1 MNDLLNGL
9 PLPEIPHASVI
20 WLILVA
26 FPLLSVGVM
35 VGRLAWLLLGEW
47 VRAAGRRARL
57 AAEAADLAR
66 YAGEVAVAAARA
78 TTTADRHREHWLA
91 TLAGAEEAGRELDA
105 VEAQVRRLATA
116 APIPDPP
123 SSRTPAEYADREKYL
138 HRAAMLACA
147 RGRLSI
153 FQLSDALAHHNGWDP
168 RLHPARQEFVLH
180 RAIRDHLAARHAAA
194 VERERAAWQAVRGAV
209 VAADS
214 LRQEAVAA
222 ALRAQRLRPWLRPA
236 PDPAAEITLVL
247 PQERPALR
255 WQPAPAR

>member
-1 MNDLLNGL
+1 MNDLTNGL
-9 PLPEIPHASVI
+9 LLPGIPHASVI
-20 WLILVA
+20 WLVLVA

-35 VGRLAWLLLGEW
+35 VARLAWLLVGDR

-57 AAEAADLAR
+57 AAEAADLTRFAD
-66 YAGEVAVAAARA
+66 EVAVAADRA
-78 TTTADRHREHWLA
+78 TTTVERHREHWLDA
-91 TLAGAEEAGRELDA
+91 LAGAEEAGRAVDA
-105 VEAQVRRLATA
+105 VEAEVRRLATA
-116 APIPDPP
+116 APIPEPP

-138 HRAAMLACA
+138 HRAAMAACA

-153 FQLSDALAHHNGWDP
+153 FQLSDALAHRNGWDP
-168 RLHPARQEFVLH
+168 RLHPACQEFVLH

-194 VERERAAWQAVRGAV
+194 VERERAAWQAVRAAV

-222 ALRAQRLRPWLRPA
+222 AWRAERLRPWLRPA
-236 PDPAAEITLVL
+236 PDAAAEITLVL
-247 PQERPALR
+247 PPERTALR

>member
-9 PLPEIPHASVI
+9 PLPKIPHASVI

-35 VGRLAWLLLGEW
+35 VVRLAWLLVGDW

-57 AAEAADLAR
+57 SAEATDLTR
-66 YAGEVAVAAARA
+66 YAEEVAVAAERA
-78 TTTADRHREHWLA
+78 TATVERHRERWLDA
-91 TLAGAEEAGRELDA
+91 LAGAEEAGRALDA
-105 VEAQVRRLATA
+105 VGAEVRRLAPA

-123 SSRTPAEYADREKYL
+123 SSRTPAEYADRERYL

-153 FQLSDALAHHNGWDP
+153 FQLSDALAHRNGWDP
-168 RLHPARQEFVLH
+168 RLHPACQEFVLH
-180 RAIRDHLAARHAAA
+180 RAIRDHLAARQAAA
-194 VERERAAWQAVRGAV
+194 DERERAAWQAVRAAA

-222 ALRAQRLRPWLRPA
+222 AWRAHRLRPWLRPA
-236 PDPAAEITLVL
+236 PDAPAEITLVL
-247 PQERPALR
+247 PQERLAPR
-255 WQPAPAR
+255 WLPAPAR